1 MGECIPFIMN
11 MGSWWNHRHFWGPTV
26 VVHPLSHFP
35 HAQASNALSGPPP
48 LPSSI
53 WSCPHGQVWDEAPSS
68 HQGLFPLI
76 GGLSHFAGLKSS
88 PFCKTQLQGEVCP
101 MWVYSQAGIG
111 VLLTH
116 PIPWRSG
123 SKVVLFAQQMLG
135 LLCQSCN
142 FLGPMGHRRHS
153 SQLSLSDPLLFFL
166 LHLRV

>member
-1 MGECIPFIMN
+1 MGECVPFLMN
-11 MGSWWNHRHFWGPTV
+11 RGSWWNHRQFWGPQ
-26 VVHPLSHFP
+26 LSCTLSP
-35 HAQASNALSGPPP
+35 TSLMPRPVMPCQGASPPKFH
-48 LPSSI
+48 
-53 WSCPHGQVWDEAPSS
+53 WSCPHGQVWDEAFSS
-68 HQGLFPLI
+68 HWGLFPFI
-76 GGLSHFAGLKSS
+76 GGLSHFAGLKPSL
-88 PFCKTQLQGEVCP
+88 FCKIRLQGEVCP
-101 MWVYSQAGIG
+101 MWVYSQAGTG

-142 FLGPMGHRRHS
+142 FLEPMGQRRHS